1 MDLRDYCGQRW
12 NTQRSLLDSFKNLL
26 LKWRNNKQE
35 LKKIYRPSDDI
46 SLFLNAV
53 EHDADFVAYLIQ
65 FATKNDVY
73 SSFLLDPVDG
83 KNPLHAAI
91 KKRDY
96 QLVEKI
102 LKYAADQRNYAS
114 ISHQFLV
121 SSKYTT
127 IFELAIEMKDIRSM
141 NAIFRFVVGR
151 WGSVV
156 NADTLLGLEM
166 YNRQSALHYAIQCG
180 ASHEVMRAIVTL
192 AKDNEVDV
200 GRLFRTDVRGKSAL
214 HFASCKSSKMVE
226 SVIELAKEFGIC
238 TKSLTCPDESGNSPL
253 HYAAMKGD
261 GHCYAILNF
270 AKYSGIDV
278 AGLFQPNC
286 DERTP
291 LHCAAI
297 NRYHKIFETV
307 LWWAKNNGVPL
318 HQMLKAD
325 SNGQTPL
332 HLIAENHFPTTNAK
346 GVQEILRIA
355 HELNQLAALLKRD
368 RFERTPLD
376 CAAIEGNK
384 VIAGAILQSVAQLDP
399 EMVHVLL
406 SSNASGKTAL
416 HFAAQ
421 EGNGEVALVIMQA
434 AAESGREMVKTLLAP
449 DECGRTPLLLALQSR
464 SNGAGD
470 VIMQFALKNGVDWR
484 TLIDT
489 KNANLRLKL
498 KEMFYYQII
507 LEPSIWPRL
516 YPSESR

>member
-53 EHDADFVAYLIQ
+53 EHDADFAAYLIQ
-65 FATKNDVY
+65 FAIENDVY
-73 SSFLLDPVDG
+73 SSFLLGPVDG

-91 KKRDY
+91 EKRNY

-102 LKYAADQRNYAS
+102 VKYAADQRNFS
-114 ISHQFLV
+114 IFHKNDYSR
-121 SSKYTT
+121 TP
-127 IFELAIEMKDIRSM
+127 FELAIEMQDIRSM
-141 NAIFRFVVGR
+141 NAIFRFGVEKGVD
-151 WGSVV
+151 
-156 NADTLLGLEM
+156 AATLLGLEM
-166 YNRQSALHYAIQCG
+166 YKHSALHYAIQCR
-180 ASHEVMRAIVTL
+180 ACHEVMRAIVTL

-200 GRLFRTDVRGKSAL
+200 GRLFRTNVRGKSAL

-238 TKSLTCPDESGNSPL
+238 TKSLTSPDGSGNSPL

-261 GHCYAILNF
+261 EDSVRAIFNF
-270 AKYSGIDV
+270 VKDSGIDV

-286 DERTP
+286 YKRTP

-297 NRYHKIFETV
+297 SSYHKIFYTI

-346 GVQEILRIA
+346 GVQDILRIA

-376 CAAIEGNK
+376 CTAIEGNK

-416 HFAAQ
+416 HFAAHK
-421 EGNGEVALVIMQA
+421 GKDEVALEIMQA

-489 KNANLRLKL
+489 KNAELRLKL
-498 KEMFYYQII
+498 REIFYKQII
-507 LEPSIWPRL
+507 FEPSIWQRL
-516 YPSESR
+516 YPSDPR

>member
-53 EHDADFVAYLIQ
+53 EHDADFAAYLIQ
-65 FATKNDVY
+65 FAIENDVY

-83 KNPLHAAI
+83 KNPLYAAI
-91 KKRDY
+91 EKRNY

-114 ISHQFLV
+114 ISHQFLI

-238 TKSLTCPDESGNSPL
+238 TKSLMCPDGSGNSPL

-297 NRYHKIFETV
+297 NRYYKIFDTV
-307 LWWAKNNGVPL
+307 L
-318 HQMLKAD
+318 
-325 SNGQTPL
+325 
-332 HLIAENHFPTTNAK
+332 
-346 GVQEILRIA
+346 
-355 HELNQLAALLKRD
+355 
-368 RFERTPLD
+368 
-376 CAAIEGNK
+376 
-384 VIAGAILQSVAQLDP
+384 
-399 EMVHVLL
+399 
-406 SSNASGKTAL
+406 
-416 HFAAQ
+416 
-421 EGNGEVALVIMQA
+421 
-434 AAESGREMVKTLLAP
+434 
-449 DECGRTPLLLALQSR
+449 
-464 SNGAGD
+464 
-470 VIMQFALKNGVDWR
+470 
-484 TLIDT
+484 
-489 KNANLRLKL
+489 
-498 KEMFYYQII
+498 
-507 LEPSIWPRL
+507 
-516 YPSESR
+516 